1 MIGLLIQQSE
11 NNDVRDDIEPDDI
24 RTLAKAVLRCRQD
37 WGALEKAAG
46 GAAAVSSSPPVPVN
60 YNSRSRQKQHVRKLR
75 DIEIQALECQGN
87 TASPPDW
94 SRVFVALKKKYS
106 LISTHCVRQCYFVG
120 PVLLLADGNENG
132 ETTVKLPDSPQ
143 FPHPSGI
150 YNSTLSRSVVS
161 LGSLVKNCSYIC
173 GAHISSGAALISC
186 DTVCGTPE
194 GTTFGNGISINLGP
208 ETGERAVVCHAR
220 TSIKDIIS
228 LVTGL
233 ASKEEKR
240 VLSERAK
247 VCSELVHCNFTIVE
261 ASAVLLS
268 CKRVLD
274 AYVGCGAIVRGA
286 DEILNCTLLSD
297 VNRPL
302 EIGSGTRLGSVIMK
316 EGSCV
321 TGGATVSCSL
331 LMEHSSVGMHAKVT
345 HAILCPDSGV
355 STGECHS
362 SLVGPFVGFHHQSL
376 LISAIWPLG
385 RGNLAY
391 GCNVGSNHTTRRADQ
406 EIWPGEGMF
415 FGLGCT
421 MKYPSIFLE
430 SPYTII
436 AADAT
441 CLPQR
446 LRMPFS
452 LLSSPSCINVPED
465 APQTGTFLGLCNL
478 RPGWVL
484 SDDIYMIVR

>member
-1 MIGLLIQQSE
+1 MCQQSE
-11 NNDVRDDIEPDDI
+11 NYDVCDDIENGDFI
-24 RTLAKAVLRCRQD
+24 TLTKAALRCRQD
-37 WGALEKAAG
+37 WDALET
-46 GAAAVSSSPPVPVN
+46 AAAATAAAASSSSSSVPVN
-60 YNSRSRQKQHVRKLR
+60 NSTSPPLGRKQHVRRLR
-75 DIEIQALECQGN
+75 NTEIQALECQGN

-94 SRVFVALKKKYS
+94 SCVFVMFKEEES
-106 LISTHCVRQCYFVG
+106 FIPTRCVRQCYFAG
-120 PVLLLADGNENG
+120 PVLLLADEMENG
-132 ETTVKLPDSPQ
+132 EATVALPDAPQ

-161 LGSLVKNCSYIC
+161 LGSLVKDCSYIC
-173 GAHISSGAALISC
+173 GANISSGAALISC

-194 GTTFGNGISINLGP
+194 GATYGNGMSINLGP
-208 ETGERAVVCHAR
+208 ETGERSVVCHAR
-220 TSIKDIIS
+220 TSIQDIIS

-233 ASKEEKR
+233 ASEEEQQ
-240 VLSERAK
+240 VLFERAK
-247 VCSELVHCNFTIVE
+247 SSSELVHCNFTIVE
-261 ASAVLLS
+261 RGAVLLS

-274 AYVGCGAIVRGA
+274 AYVGCGAIVRGV
-286 DEILNCTLLSD
+286 DEVLNCTLLSN

-302 EIGSGTRLGSVIMK
+302 EVGPGTQLDTVIMK

-331 LMEHSSVGMHAKVT
+331 LMEHSSVSMHAKVT
-345 HAILCPDSGV
+345 HSILCPDSGV

-421 MKYPSIFLE
+421 MKYPSNFLE

-436 AADAT
+436 AAGAT

-452 LLSSPSCINVPED
+452 LLSSPSCINVP
-465 APQTGTFLGLCNL
+465 ASTPQAATFLGLCNL

-484 SDDIYMIVR
+484 SDNIYMILR